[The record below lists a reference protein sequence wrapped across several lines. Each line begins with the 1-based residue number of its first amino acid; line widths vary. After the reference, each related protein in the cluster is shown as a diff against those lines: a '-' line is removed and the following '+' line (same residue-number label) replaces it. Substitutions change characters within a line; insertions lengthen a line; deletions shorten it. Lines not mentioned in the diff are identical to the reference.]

1 MQLLLVEDD
10 ADMAQMLAT
19 FCEFAGHS
27 VRIAAHGGE
36 ALELLRRGIRP
47 DVILLDLMMP
57 IMDGWQFRREQREDP
72 ALAQIP
78 VIVLSAVADHGR
90 LADIAPVA
98 AFKKPIPFDE
108 LLGALDSLP
117 RH

>member
-10 ADMAQMLAT
+10 ADMAQMLAM

-27 VRIAAHGGE
+27 VQIAAHGRE
-36 ALELLRRGIRP
+36 ALDLLRKGARP

-78 VIVLSAVADHGR
+78 VIVLSAVADRGC
-90 LADIAPVA
+90 LAEIAPVC

-108 LLGALDSLP
+108 LLGVLDSLP